1 MGELDM
7 YVSDKLDKYGY
18 VDVDISRIM
27 QHVRNK
33 LGTCKRK
40 NKSLSKVRN
49 LFKIE
54 NLKLNLKT
62 EKENLKLNDATT
74 QRRSDENNNKN
85 NKNIILVWKYIA
97 IGSYFNQE

>member
-1 MGELDM
+1 MLDIYIPKLNLIMGELDM

-62 EKENLKLNDATT
+62 EIENLKLNDAAT
-74 QRRSDENNNKN
+74 R
-85 NKNIILVWKYIA
+85 IIIKTIRTLY
-97 IGSYFNQE
+97 